1 MAISLFRS
9 AKDQDVFG
17 FTADPSGANLPAEL
31 GPWHKAG
38 PGTAAQ
44 SYAGSSLD
52 GLASSDPVIKAVE
65 RDGFY
70 LARSGPTISS
80 AAEPGSIH

>member
-1 MAISLFRS
+1 MTIFLFRS
-9 AKDQDVFG
+9 AKEPDVFG
-17 FTADPSGANLPAEL
+17 FTADPAGANLPAEL
-31 GPWHKAG
+31 GPWHKSG
-38 PGTAAQ
+38 TGTAAQ

-70 LARSGPTISS
+70 LARSGLTISS
-80 AAEPGSIH
+80 AAEPGTIH

>member
-1 MAISLFRS
+1 MATFLFRS
-9 AKDQDVFG
+9 AREPDVFG
-17 FTADPSGANLPAEL
+17 FTADPSGANLPEEL
-31 GPWHKAG
+31 GPWRRAG
-38 PGTAAQ
+38 AGTAAQ

-70 LARSGPTISS
+70 LARSGLTISA